1 MNSIANIIG
10 PIYQNL
16 LGLCEKRKI
25 AINLD
30 LENPSRK
37 IRQEPLLRQF
47 LKDSLSVAIK
57 SCKPGNKITIAQDLS
72 EDNSIHFSVKYDGDV
87 LDNTQ
92 KAALIEKEY
101 NVRSRY
107 GYGNTISIEIN

>member
-16 LGLCEKRKI
+16 LGLCEK
-25 AINLD
+25 
-30 LENPSRK
+30 RK

-72 EDNSIHFSVKYDGDV
+72 EDNSIHFSVKYDGDI

-107 GYGNTISIEIN
+107 GYGNIISIEIN

>member
-72 EDNSIHFSVKYDGDV
+72 EDNSIHFSVKYDGGI
-87 LDNTQ
+87 LY
-92 KAALIEKEY
+92 IC
-101 NVRSRY
+101 
-107 GYGNTISIEIN
+107 GYGAYLVKTGGIRYKSES

>member
-16 LGLCEKRKI
+16 LSLCEKRKI

-57 SCKPGNKITIAQDLS
+57 SCKAGNKITIAQDLS

>member
-57 SCKPGNKITIAQDLS
+57 SCKPGNKIT
-72 EDNSIHFSVKYDGDV
+72 
-87 LDNTQ
+87 
-92 KAALIEKEY
+92 
-101 NVRSRY
+101 VRSRY